1 MSELVPE
8 ESNELS
14 QEGKNR
20 PSLVRRVLR
29 GGHGREQEEEYED
42 KSYWSDTDKDWRESE
57 EWEKWREEHYGDPW
71 GASMALREKKRE
83 EERRTKPKDQSRS
96 DPIPKPDFTY
106 GAVKRQDACPRPQ
119 EGDRQA
125 IDLQQSYFHPSAYP
139 FPMMVRDLENQESE
153 GADSK
158 NLLENPLHRLLALEE
173 REQELEKKKEEL
185 GKAGC
190 LLENNLSDEGGENPH
205 GEID

>member
-1 MSELVPE
+1 MSELIPE
-8 ESNELS
+8 QSNELS

-42 KSYWSDTDKDWRESE
+42 KSYCSDTDKDRRESE
-57 EWEKWREEHYGDPW
+57 EWEKWRKEHYGDPW
-71 GASMALREKKRE
+71 GASMALRAKKRE
-83 EERRTKPKDQSRS
+83 EERRRKLKDMKCA
-96 DPIPKPDFTY
+96 PIPKPDFTY
-106 GAVKRQDACPRPQ
+106 GAVKPKDACPSPQ
-119 EGDRQA
+119 EGERRT
-125 IDLQQSYFHPSAYP
+125 IDHKQSYLHPSADP
-139 FPMMVRDLENQESE
+139 FPMLRDLENQESE

-158 NLLENPLHRLLALEE
+158 NLLKNPLHRLLALEE
-173 REQELEKKKEEL
+173 REQELEQKKEEL

-190 LLENNLSDEGGENPH
+190 LLENNLSDEEGENPH

>member
-1 MSELVPE
+1 MSELIPE
-8 ESNELS
+8 QSNELYK
-14 QEGKNR
+14 EGKNR

-29 GGHGREQEEEYED
+29 GGHGREQEEEYEY
-42 KSYWSDTDKDWRESE
+42 KSYWSDTDKDSRESE

-83 EERRTKPKDQSRS
+83 EERRRKLKDMKCN
-96 DPIPKPDFTY
+96 PIPKPDFTY
-106 GAVKRQDACPRPQ
+106 GAVKRKDASPRPQ
-119 EGDRQA
+119 EEERRT
-125 IDLQQSYFHPSAYP
+125 IDHKQSYLHPSADP
-139 FPMMVRDLENQESE
+139 FPMLRDLENQESE

-158 NLLENPLHRLLALEE
+158 NLLKNPLHRLLALEE

-190 LLENNLSDEGGENPH
+190 LLENNLSDEEGENPH

>member
-1 MSELVPE
+1 MSELIPE
-8 ESNELS
+8 QSNELS
-14 QEGKNR
+14 KEGKNR

-29 GGHGREQEEEYED
+29 GGHGREQEEECEY

-83 EERRTKPKDQSRS
+83 EERRRKPKDQFRC

-106 GAVKRQDACPRPQ
+106 GAVKRKDACPRPQ
-119 EGDRQA
+119 EGERRT
-125 IDLQQSYFHPSAYP
+125 IDHKQSYLHPSVDP
-139 FPMMVRDLENQESE
+139 FPMLRDLENQESE

-190 LLENNLSDEGGENPH
+190 LLENNLSDEEGGNPH